1 VSKRS
6 KLFEKVAALAALTL
20 AACGGAA
27 DPRLPERA
35 DATPVVSI
43 VSSAET
49 ADRLRSGDRAAARS
63 AIEADLS
70 ANPERLSG
78 LIDLAVSYAVGGHFE
93 AARRLLDAAVA
104 EGDGP
109 VQQAALVNLGEL
121 YAIEGYLAA
130 AAAHFETARSIDPTR
145 AGPRYALALF
155 ADAHGDVD
163 VAREELRE
171 ALRLD
176 PDGAVREALVTI
188 QPEEALHLAA
198 LLALQAGDRA
208 RAEPLLRE
216 LEKARYP
223 ALAAAAERHLA
234 EP

>member
-1 VSKRS
+1 MSKRS